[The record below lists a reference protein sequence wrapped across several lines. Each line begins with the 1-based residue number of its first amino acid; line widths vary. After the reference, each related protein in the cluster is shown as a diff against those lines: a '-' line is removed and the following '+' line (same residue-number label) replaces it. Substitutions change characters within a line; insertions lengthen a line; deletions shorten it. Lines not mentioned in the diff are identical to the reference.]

1 MIGYLASAVNVVSFN
16 PCFGPSP
23 RIKIFLFL
31 LSICAAELISA
42 PKIMT
47 FLPLNPSVNKNSERE
62 SNTMPYLLCLYLSGS
77 ALLVS
82 TTDPNKQLFNG
93 KSVLK
98 SLEHGSSV

>member
-23 RIKIFLFL
+23 KIKIFLFL
-31 LSICAAELISA
+31 LSICAIELMSA

-47 FLPLNPSVNKNSERE
+47 FLPLLPSVNENSERE
-62 SNTMPYLLCLYLSGS
+62 SNTMPYLLYLYLPGS

-98 SLEHGSSV
+98 SLEHGSGV

>member
-62 SNTMPYLLCLYLSGS
+62 SNTMPYLLYLYLSGS